1 MTYSDYRRIG
11 RDNLK
16 ENWAMS
22 IGVALIASILGGL
35 LTGGSFLPDL
45 QVKVTD
51 QNISSF
57 RDLMAVLTSNSAGVA
72 LGLSSGISLIAFIL
86 GGVIQLG
93 YAQYLLKQYNKANFE
108 FQDLFAQFHRFGQ
121 GFAQHFL
128 RGLYTFL
135 WSLLFI
141 IPGIVKGYA
150 YAMTP
155 YIMAENPEM
164 SANEAIKAS
173 MELMDGHKGEL
184 FILDLTFIGWE
195 ILCALTLNLGHIV
208 LNPYKNAART
218 AFYKELTSAN
228 RIYE

>member
-11 RDNLK
+11 RENLK
-16 ENWAMS
+16 ENWALS
-22 IGVALIASILGGL
+22 IGVALIASMLGGL
-35 LTGGSFLPDL
+35 LTGGSFLPDIDYKAAAEQSMAAGASIQL
-45 QVKVTD
+45 FNTGIALNFGAD
-51 QNISSF
+51 SF
-57 RDLMAVLTSNSAGVA
+57 LDLVG
-72 LGLSSGISLIAFIL
+72 FIL

-93 YAQYLLKQYNKANFE
+93 YTQYLLKQYNKANFE
-108 FQDLFAQFHRFGQ
+108 FRDLFSQFDRFGQ

-128 RGLYTFL
+128 RGLYTAL

-141 IPGIVKGYA
+141 IPGIVKSYS
-150 YAMTP
+150 YSMTP

-164 SANEAIKAS
+164 TASDAIKAS
-173 MELMDGHKGEL
+173 MELMNGHKGEL
-184 FILDLTFIGWE
+184 FILDLTFIGWD
-195 ILCALTLNLGHIV
+195 ILCALTLNLGHLV